1 MKKKKKSFSG
11 LIKERHKKERLMF
24 LAGDIGGT
32 KSRLALFTY
41 DKEIKIIKEER
52 FQSDNF
58 TSLNAVLRKFL
69 SGQKEKIEAA
79 CFGLPGPV
87 REGRCQTTN
96 LPWIIVADEL
106 AEDLQAEVF
115 LINDLVSNAYGIER
129 LSDNEL
135 YVLNEGIPNQAGN
148 AALISAGTGLGQ
160 AGLFWDG
167 KRHIPFACEGGHSDF
182 GAKDELEIEL
192 LRYLQRK
199 YGHVSFERMVSGPGL
214 HNIYQFLVDTMREL
228 RLHSIEM
235 LFLKGDPGRVITE
248 KAMNSEVRGCE
259 MALELFISLYGAEAG
274 NLALKIFAIN
284 GIFLGGGMAPR
295 ILEKLKEGSFMRT
308 FADKGRFSSLMKTIP
323 VKVIMNPRTALLGA
337 EQYLILKKEGKV

>member
-11 LIKERHKKERLMF
+11 LIKERNKKEKTMF

-32 KSRLALFTY
+32 KSRLALFSY
-41 DKEIKIIKEER
+41 DNEFKVIKEER
-52 FQSDNF
+52 FQSENF
-58 TSLNAVLRKFL
+58 TSLNAVIRKFL
-69 SGQKEKIEAA
+69 ADQKGKIEAA

-87 REGRCQTTN
+87 REGKCQTTN

-106 AEDLQAEVF
+106 ADDLQAEII
-115 LINDLVSNAYGIER
+115 LINDLVANAYGIER
-129 LSDNEL
+129 LSKEEL
-135 YVLNEGIPNQAGN
+135 FVLNEGIPNQAGN
-148 AALISAGTGLGQ
+148 SALISAGTGLGQ

-167 KRHIPFACEGGHSDF
+167 KRHVPFACEGGHTDF
-182 GAKDELEIEL
+182 GPKDELEVEL

-199 YGHVSFERMVSGPGL
+199 YGHVSYERVVSGPGL
-214 HNIYQFLVDTMREL
+214 HNIYQFLVDTMREP
-228 RLHSIEM
+228 RLHSIET

-259 MALELFISLYGAEAG
+259 MALDFFISLYGAEAG
-274 NLALKIFAIN
+274 NLALKLFALN

-295 ILEKLKEGSFMRT
+295 ILSKLKEGTFMRT
-308 FADKGRFSSLMKTIP
+308 FSDKGRFSSLMKTIP